1 MTSRKDYPPITIEG
15 SKITSREREC
25 WDLIKQGYNY
35 KEIAQ
40 IMGFKNVLPVNSL
53 MARLHFK
60 TGCNSALKL
69 AIKANQYLN
78 DKII

>member
-1 MTSRKDYPPITIEG
+1 MTTRKDFPPITIEG

-25 WDLIKQGYNY
+25 MELVMMGYNY

-40 IMGFKNVLPVNSL
+40 LMGFKNNNPVNSL
-53 MARLHFK
+53 MARLHDK

-69 AIKANQYLN
+69 AIKASKYLSINNQ
-78 DKII
+78 